1 MSEPDE
7 AATSDEGAGGPG
19 ARVALLVS
27 EYFDGN
33 VLAYPVAATSL
44 ASYGAE
50 GDALA
55 EQALF
60 LREYLARAPPET
72 LSRLSLP
79 AGVLLRQVGVVFPDD
94 ELPRKLRSG
103 TEVSFA
109 CVIVPAA
116 GRGDPPEIGPTG
128 KAPADLWVIVPRLDH
143 TFYVE
148 EGELL
153 DEAVRSEVRRL
164 LVSRD
169 LSGWELMGFLPPRS
183 VELRT
188 LDVPLPQGARAGKG
202 ATRRAAIVE
211 RARRKRAVEALAAVS
226 LPLHL
231 DPVRSAP
238 PPLVARD
245 AELALLTALLEGQG
259 RLGVL
264 LVGAEHTGK
273 SALLRAY
280 LARGKRPVYQSSG
293 AQLIAGMSGLGQW
306 QERVRAVME
315 GVETL
320 DAVLYFE
327 SLEDLLAEQRE
338 SGGAD
343 LAGAM
348 RPFLDEGKVRIVAEI
363 RPEELDRLES
373 RNWAFFAAFSRIK
386 IEPLAPAEALAAL
399 QQRAAHDA
407 RAQPHRPT
415 VEPAALPVL
424 IDLAERYLPYGA
436 FPGKAIRLYQDLR
449 ASREKER
456 APGGGP
462 PRLGKAEVYQFFSLT
477 SGVPEI
483 LLRDDAPLRVA
494 DVAASLRRQI
504 IGQDEAINALA
515 ETIGVVK
522 AGLQPQNKPLATFL
536 FIGPTGVGKTELSRA
551 LAELLFGGAERLLRF
566 DMSEFMTP
574 DAAERLIRGTDRADG
589 LLTRAVREQPFCVLL
604 LDEIEKAHPAVFD
617 LLLQVCGEGR
627 LSDARGKTAYFHNAI
642 LILTSNLGA
651 GERRAQAGFTG
662 TVVSDHAHYRR
673 LVNSSFRQEF
683 VNRLDRVVPFRSL
696 TRAEVQEVAL
706 LALAKVRRRRGLD
719 EAGVTLEV
727 SEAALRRFA
736 DDGYSEIYGAR
747 ALRRHLDE
755 HLVGPVARLLA
766 ALGGEAKELS
776 VDVAL
781 REEPEVRREGVPISS
796 SNVGAFR
803 FSLHRRK
810 SLKAAQQVHGFD
822 EIASIRRSVDACVRF
837 PSVEQVKDQI
847 DFLVT
852 QLSLGEGTRADAR
865 RSQEMAELSAEHYR
879 LNELFQRLVAAQD
892 EVRSVEELGMM
903 ALFEGQEV
911 LPLLGDARAAHE
923 AFNRV
928 LPFVL
933 TAMEPSRDGI
943 TLMVEELDAGA
954 FDDWLV
960 PLLHDLP
967 KRGWSITAHLEGG
980 EIFPSDEWP
989 AARRWGPPRTPAFV
1003 LTELSRPKRG
1013 FRSVLLRVKGSY
1025 AGIFLSLESGLHRT
1039 IVPKRADTKGD
1050 DNRLHVYVHRVSLAT
1065 DIVAAEWDHVT
1076 LVPPAIGTA
1085 PGRKK
1090 GAATRERDRV
1100 EGVLRLAGKRAQME
1114 LDLGAYWA
1122 RLEEIALQHLLLFER
1137 EGSDLDRDD
1146 WLGGPVRDE

>member
-1 MSEPDE
+1 MSETEE
-7 AATSDEGAGGPG
+7 ASTNDEGGSAPS
-19 ARVALLVS
+19 ARVELVVA
-27 EYFDGN
+27 EHFDGN
-33 VLAYPVAATSL
+33 VLAYPVAATTL
-44 ASYGAE
+44 ASYGRE
-50 GDALA
+50 SEALA
-55 EQALF
+55 EQGLF
-60 LREYLARAPPET
+60 LREYLARVPPES
-72 LSRLSLP
+72 LARLSLP
-79 AGVLLRQVGVVFPDD
+79 AGVLLRQVGVVLPDD
-94 ELPRKLRSG
+94 DLPRKLRSE

-109 CVIVPAA
+109 CVIVPATA
-116 GRGDPPEIGPTG
+116 EGGAVEIDASG
-128 KAPADLWVIVPRLDH
+128 KAPADLWVMVPGLDH

-148 EGELL
+148 EGEPL

-164 LVSRD
+164 LVSQ
-169 LSGWELMGFLPPRS
+169 ELTPWDVMGYLPPRA
-183 VELRT
+183 VRLTT
-188 LDVPLPQGARAGKG
+188 LDVPLPAIERGDRKVAR
-202 ATRRAAIVE
+202 REAIAE
-211 RARRKRAVEALAAVS
+211 RARRKAAVDALS
-226 LPLHL
+226 AVSTPLHL
-231 DPVRSAP
+231 DPQKGAP

-245 AELALLTALLEGQG
+245 AELALLTALLEGKG

-280 LARGKRPVYQSSG
+280 LARGTRPVYLSSG

-306 QERVRAVME
+306 QARIRAVME

-363 RPEELDRLES
+363 RPDELDRLEG
-373 RNWAFFAAFSRIK
+373 RHWAFFAAFSRIK
-386 IEPLAPAEALAAL
+386 IDPLPPAEALAAL
-399 QQRAAHDA
+399 TQRAAHDA
-407 RAQPHRPT
+407 RVQPHKPR
-415 VEPAALPVL
+415 VDAAALPVL

-436 FPGKAIRLYQDLR
+436 FPGKAVRLYQDLR

-462 PRLGKAEVYQFFSLT
+462 PTLGKAEVYQFFSLT
-477 SGVPEI
+477 TGVPEI
-483 LLRDDAPLRVA
+483 LLRDDAPLRIA
-494 DVAASLRRQI
+494 DVAQSLRRQI

-662 TVVSDHAHYRR
+662 AVTSDHAHYRK

-683 VNRLDRVVPFRSL
+683 VNRLDRVVPFRAL
-696 TRAEVQEVAL
+696 TRAEVQEVAK

-719 EAGVTLEV
+719 EAGVTLGV

-755 HLVGPVARLLA
+755 HLVGPIARLLA
-766 ALGGEAKELS
+766 GLGGDAKELS
-776 VDVAL
+776 LDVSL
-781 REEPEVRREGVPISS
+781 SEEPELRREGVLVGSS
-796 SNVGAFR
+796 GAGGFR
-803 FSLHRRK
+803 FTLHRRK
-810 SLKAAQQVHGFD
+810 SLKAAQQAHGFD
-822 EIASIRRSVDACVRF
+822 EIAATRRSVDACFRF
-837 PSVEQVKDQI
+837 ASVEQVKDQI

-852 QLSLGEGTRADAR
+852 QLSLGEGGRADAR

-879 LNELFQRLVAAQD
+879 LNELFQRLLTAQE

-911 LPLLGDARAAHE
+911 LPLLGDARAAHQ
-923 AFNRV
+923 AFRRV
-928 LPFVL
+928 LPYVL
-933 TAMEPSRDGI
+933 TALEPSRDGI
-943 TLMVEELDAGA
+943 TVIVEELDAGA
-954 FDDWLV
+954 FDDWLA
-960 PLLHDLP
+960 PLLVDLP
-967 KRGWSITAHLEGG
+967 KRGWSITAHIEGG
-980 EIFPSDEWP
+980 ERLPSDVWP
-989 AARRWGPPRTPAFV
+989 ENRRWGPPRTPAFV
-1003 LTELSRPKRG
+1003 LGELSLTKRS
-1013 FRSVLLRVKGSY
+1013 FRSVLLRVKGAH
-1025 AGIFLSLESGLHRT
+1025 AGVFLALEAGLHRT
-1039 IVPKRADTKGD
+1039 IYPKRPDQKGD
-1050 DNRLHVYVHRVSLAT
+1050 DRLHVYLHRVALEAE
-1065 DIVAAEWDHVT
+1065 IPAAAWDHVT
-1076 LVPPAIGTA
+1076 LVPPHASTA

-1090 GAATRERDRV
+1090 GAAMRERDRV
-1100 EGVLRLAGKRAQME
+1100 EGVLRIAGKRGQID
-1114 LDLGAYWA
+1114 LDVGQYWEKI
-1122 RLEEIALQHLLLFER
+1122 EEIALAHLLLFEA
-1137 EGSDLDRDD
+1137 EDSGLDRDE
-1146 WLGGPVRDE
+1146 WLAGPVEQD